1 MKLSTDYTLLN
12 RNILTAFERAKDEV
26 VGDAKQNAPVSVS
39 RGMKLNAG
47 DVQGGLRASIVA
59 ERTDV
64 STVELR
70 SRFGSGL
77 RYAMQREK
85 GGVILPVRKKLLS
98 WIDPVTGERR
108 FAKRVNQRPGGARQ
122 PRPYTAFIEPA
133 GDRFPEF
140 FGDHLR
146 SLG

>member
-1 MKLSTDYTLLN
+1 MKLVTNYSTLN
-12 RNILTAFERAKDEV
+12 RNIVTAFERAKDES
-26 VGDAKQNAPVSVS
+26 VGEAKRNAPVSVS
-39 RGMKLNAG
+39 RGMKLNSG

-64 STVELR
+64 GAFELR

-85 GGVILPVRKKLLS
+85 GGTILPVRKKLLS
-98 WIDPVTGERR
+98 WVDPITGERI
-108 FAKRVNQRPGGARQ
+108 FAKRVDQRPGGPRQ
-122 PRPYTAFIEPA
+122 PRPYSPFIGPA

-140 FGDHLR
+140 MSDHLR
-146 SLG
+146 ALG

>member
-1 MKLSTDYTLLN
+1 MKLITDYSVLN
-12 RNILTAFERAKDEV
+12 RTFVTAFARAKDEV
-26 VGDAKQNAPVSVS
+26 VGEAKRNAPVSVS

-47 DVQGGLRASIVA
+47 DVQGGLRASITA

-64 STVELR
+64 SLNQLT

-98 WIDPVTGERR
+98 WVDPVTGERR
-108 FAKRVNQRPGGARQ
+108 FARRVNQRPGGPRQ
-122 PRPYTAFIEPA
+122 PRPYSAFIEPA

-140 FGDHLR
+140 MDDHLR
-146 SLG
+146 ALG